1 MKSNGFDP
9 NEYSCIY
16 NLVKNDGSKLSK
28 VFTDNEIEN
37 TIIFD
42 GTCPETF
49 SMRANKMTKQFNASF
64 FASRSNQTKRGFV
77 SVVSRRRSEMHFL
90 TERERRMLAAKQNQ
104 ERKQVVVRVAC
115 EV

>member
-1 MKSNGFDP
+1 MKSNGFDH

-49 SMRANKMTKQFNASF
+49 SMRANKMTKQFNASIL
-64 FASRSNQTKRGFV
+64 RLKKQSNQTWVCLHCFT
-77 SVVSRRRSEMHFL
+77 S
-90 TERERRMLAAKQNQ
+90 
-104 ERKQVVVRVAC
+104 
-115 EV
+115 